1 MEIIEGPVLTDH
13 DMRNLLFEASRNRND
28 PKVLQ
33 DAIRRL
39 AHNRAHIMRQLK
51 QIEAVVSAHQ
61 ASMAMGQAGNRG
73 DPSVKGWI
81 NQILFGVREHAAE
94 QHLDCIQQGIAVA
107 RDAAKRQRILR
118 NRLKATRSVLQR
130 YEAQIEQLKREWVP
144 VEEMESMVRRETAQI
159 RLLLSETRNAENNA
173 IQVAEA
179 LRVELRVAREGL
191 ENAKRSL
198 SQGEAERGA
207 LRTELSVAHQGLEDA
222 KRSLSQGE
230 AERGALLADNEQLK
244 HDLNLSG
251 MEVERLRDA
260 HGRQEIAQQ
269 QVTKE
274 LDSVRRELD
283 ERRLESRRMR
293 GEIDSLK
300 AHREQLIK
308 AIKAN
313 VSEKQQVRSMLR
325 DALEELHQLR
335 RTHSEAKVVPLSD
348 YKEPVPLQN
357 EEGIGVSDGA
367 ETPNRTALQGATM
380 ITPLVLARAAPD
392 RAYGMLHFGTK
403 GLRSCH
409 GEHNR
414 KPTTA
419 WSLPP

>member
-1 MEIIEGPVLTDH
+1 
-13 DMRNLLFEASRNRND
+13 
-28 PKVLQ
+28 
-33 DAIRRL
+33 
-39 AHNRAHIMRQLK
+39 
-51 QIEAVVSAHQ
+51 
-61 ASMAMGQAGNRG
+61 
-73 DPSVKGWI
+73 
-81 NQILFGVREHAAE
+81 
-94 QHLDCIQQGIAVA
+94 
-107 RDAAKRQRILR
+107 
-118 NRLKATRSVLQR
+118 
-130 YEAQIEQLKREWVP
+130 
-144 VEEMESMVRRETAQI
+144 MVRRETAQI

-222 KRSLSQGE
+222 KRSSSQGE
-230 AERGALLADNEQLK
+230 AERGALLAENEQLK
-244 HDLNLSG
+244 HDLNLSVA
-251 MEVERLRDA
+251 EVERLRDA
-260 HGRQEIAQQ
+260 HSRQEIAQQ

-283 ERRLESRRMR
+283 ERRLESRRMQ
-293 GEIDSLK
+293 GEIDMLQ
-300 AHREQLIK
+300 ANREQLIK

-313 VSEKQQVRSMLR
+313 VSEKRQMRSMLR

-335 RTHSEAKVVPLSD
+335 RTHSEAKVVALPAG
-348 YKEPVPLQN
+348 N
-357 EEGIGVSDGA
+357 EAALLPREETMGVSDGA

>member
-13 DMRNLLFEASRNRND
+13 DMRNLLCAASRKRND

-51 QIEAVVSAHQ
+51 QVEAVVSMHQ

-73 DPSVKGWI
+73 APSVKGWI
-81 NQILFGVREHAAE
+81 NLVLFGVREHAAE
-94 QHLDCIQQGIAVA
+94 QHLDCLQQGISVA

-118 NRLKATRSVLQR
+118 NRLKATRSVLLR
-130 YEAQIEQLKREWVP
+130 YEAQIEQLKRERIP
-144 VEEMESMVRRETAQI
+144 MEEVESMVRRETAQI
-159 RLLLSETRNAENNA
+159 RRLLSEARTAENNA

-179 LRVELRVAREGL
+179 LRVELRVAR
-191 ENAKRSL
+191 
-198 SQGEAERGA
+198 
-207 LRTELSVAHQGLEDA
+207 QGLEDA

-230 AERGALLADNEQLK
+230 AERGVLLAENEQLK
-244 HDLNLSG
+244 HDLNLSLA
-251 MEVERLRDA
+251 EVERLQEA
-260 HGRQEIAQQ
+260 NSRQEIAQQ

-283 ERRLESRRMR
+283 ERRLESRRMQ
-293 GEIDSLK
+293 GEIDMLQ

-308 AIKAN
+308 AIKAH
-313 VSEKQQVRSMLR
+313 VSEKRQMRSMLR
-325 DALEELHQLR
+325 DALEEQHQLR
-335 RTHSEAKVVPLSD
+335 RPHSEAKVVALPAG
-348 YKEPVPLQN
+348 KEPAPLPR
-357 EEGIGVSDGA
+357 EEAMGVSGGA
-367 ETPNRTALQGATM
+367 ETPNRTALQGTTL

-392 RAYGMLHFGTK
+392 RASGVRHFGTK

-409 GEHNR
+409 WEHNR